1 MNNQLFTQDT
11 PVDGGQTPATMLRV
25 STEFTRETSAVAYV
39 SLQTPESATIHDTND
54 DDDEDDEILSSL
66 PWWGQIGFIVLMPA
80 AAGLAISL
88 DKLNMLPGKDTV
100 YDKIANLLG

>member
-11 PVDGGQTPATMLRV
+11 ALDGGQTLESV
-25 STEFTRETSAVAYV
+25 SV
-39 SLQTPESATIHDTND
+39 SIQDTND
-54 DDDEDDEILSSL
+54 EDDDDEILSSL
-66 PWWGQIGFIVLMPA
+66 PWWGHIGLIVLMPA

-88 DKLNMLPGKDTV
+88 DKLNMLPSKDTV

>member
-11 PVDGGQTPATMLRV
+11 ALDGGQTL
-25 STEFTRETSAVAYV
+25 EG
-39 SLQTPESATIHDTND
+39 ATIQDM
-54 DDDEDDEILSSL
+54 DDEDEEILSSL
-66 PWWGQIGFIVLMPA
+66 PWWGQFGLIVLMPA

-88 DKLNMLPGKDTV
+88 DKLNMLPSKDTV

>member
-11 PVDGGQTPATMLRV
+11 SPDGGQTL
-25 STEFTRETSAVAYV
+25 EG
-39 SLQTPESATIHDTND
+39 ATIHDTND
-54 DDDEDDEILSSL
+54 EDDDYEILSSL
-66 PWWGQIGFIVLMPA
+66 PWWGQFGLIVLMPA

-88 DKLNMLPGKDTV
+88 DKLNMLPSKDTV

>member
-11 PVDGGQTPATMLRV
+11 STDGVQTLESV
-25 STEFTRETSAVAYV
+25 SV
-39 SLQTPESATIHDTND
+39 SIHDTND
-54 DDDEDDEILSSL
+54 DHSDDDEILSSL
-66 PWWGQIGFIVLMPA
+66 PWWGQFGLIVLMPA

-88 DKLNMLPGKDTV
+88 DKLNMLPSKETV

>member
-11 PVDGGQTPATMLRV
+11 PVDGGQTPESV
-25 STEFTRETSAVAYV
+25 SV
-39 SLQTPESATIHDTND
+39 SIQDTND
-54 DDDEDDEILSSL
+54 EDDDYEILSSL
-66 PWWGQIGFIVLMPA
+66 PWWGQFGLIVLMPA

-88 DKLNMLPGKDTV
+88 DKLNMLPSKDTV

>member
-11 PVDGGQTPATMLRV
+11 PVGGGQTLESVPV
-25 STEFTRETSAVAYV
+25 SHEDS
-39 SLQTPESATIHDTND
+39 NN
-54 DDDEDDEILSSL
+54 EDDEILSSL
-66 PWWGQIGFIVLMPA
+66 PWWGQIGFIVLMPT

-88 DKLNMLPGKDTV
+88 DKLNMLPSKESV